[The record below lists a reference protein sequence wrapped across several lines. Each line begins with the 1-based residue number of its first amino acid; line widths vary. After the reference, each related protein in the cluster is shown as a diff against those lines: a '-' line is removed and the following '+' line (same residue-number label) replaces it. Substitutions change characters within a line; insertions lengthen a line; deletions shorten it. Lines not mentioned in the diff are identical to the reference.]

1 MTAPVD
7 EALLRGLTPG
17 VLGVLVRR
25 GADFAAAED
34 AVQDA
39 LVEALRVWPDDPPRD
54 PKGWLVTVAW
64 RKFLDASRADTARR
78 RREDRVEEEP
88 APGPVAEV
96 DDTLRLYFLCAHP
109 ALSPAAAVAL
119 TLRAVGGLTTR
130 QIARAYLVPEATMAQ
145 RISRAKRT
153 VSGVRLDRPGEV
165 ATVLRV
171 LYLVFNEGY
180 SGDVDLAA
188 EAIRLTRQLAAR
200 VDHPEV
206 AGLLALMLLHHARRA
221 ARTTSD
227 GALVPLAEQDR
238 SRWDTAAIAEG
249 VAVLQGALARD
260 RLGEFQAQAA
270 VAALHADAPTA
281 GETDWVQIV
290 EWYDELLRLTDSPVV
305 GLNRA
310 VAVGEADGPRAG
322 LAALADVDAAVPR
335 RTAAAAYLH
344 ERAGDRATA
353 ARLYAE
359 AATAASNLAERDHLT
374 RQAARLNTASG
385 GDDRR

>member
-1 MTAPVD
+1 MD
-7 EALLRGLTPG
+7 EALLRSLTPR
-17 VLGVLVRR
+17 VLAVLVRR

-39 LVEALRVWPDDPPRD
+39 LVEAVRVWSADPPKD

-64 RKFLDASRADTARR
+64 RRFLDAARADTARR
-78 RREDRVEEEP
+78 RREERADDEP
-88 APGPVAEV
+88 ASGPVPSA
-96 DDTLRLYFLCAHP
+96 DDTLWLYFLCAHP
-109 ALSPAAAVAL
+109 SLTPSSAVAL

-130 QIARAYLVPEATMAQ
+130 QIAQAYLVPEATMAQ

-153 VSGVRLDRPGEV
+153 VSGVRFDRPGDV

-188 EAIRLTRQLAAR
+188 EAIRLTRQLAAA

-206 AGLLALMLLHHARRA
+206 AGLLALMLLHHARRD
-221 ARTTSD
+221 ARTAPD
-227 GALVPLAEQDR
+227 GSLVPLAEQDR
-238 SRWDTAAIAEG
+238 SRWDTRSIAEG
-249 VAVLQGALARD
+249 IGILQVALARD

-270 VAALHADAPTA
+270 IAALHADALTA
-281 GETDWVQIV
+281 AETDWVQIV
-290 EWYDELLRLTDSPVV
+290 EWYDELVGLTNSPVAR
-305 GLNRA
+305 LNRA

-322 LAALADVDAAVPR
+322 LAALADLDPALPRYTAVAAH
-335 RTAAAAYLH
+335 LH
-344 ERAGDRATA
+344 ERAGDLAEA

-359 AATAASNLAERDHLT
+359 AAFRAPNLAERDHLT
-374 RQAARLNTASG
+374 RQAARLHTAG
-385 GDDRR
+385 HG

>member
-1 MTAPVD
+1 MD
-7 EALLRGLTPG
+7 EALLRSLTPS
-17 VLGVLVRR
+17 VLAVLVRR

-39 LVEALRVWPDDPPRD
+39 LVEAVRLWPAGPPQD

-64 RKFLDASRADTARR
+64 RKFLDRARADTARR
-78 RREDRVEEEP
+78 RREDLVSVDAAEP
-88 APGPVAEV
+88 APGPAV

-109 ALSPAAAVAL
+109 SLTPSSAVAL

-153 VSGVRLDRPGEV
+153 VSGVRFDRPGDV

-188 EAIRLTRQLAAR
+188 EAIRLTRQLAAAI
-200 VDHPEV
+200 DHPEV
-206 AGLLALMLLHHARRA
+206 AGLLALMLLHHARRS
-221 ARTTSD
+221 ARTAPD
-227 GALVPLAEQDR
+227 GSLVPLAEQDR
-238 SRWDTAAIAEG
+238 SRWDTESIAEG
-249 VAVLQGALARD
+249 IEILQAALASD
-260 RLGEFQAQAA
+260 RLGEYQAQAA
-270 VAALHADAPTA
+270 IAALHADAPTA
-281 GETDWVQIV
+281 GETDWGQIV
-290 EWYDELLRLTDSPVV
+290 EWYDELVRLTGSPVV
-305 GLNRA
+305 RLNRA

-322 LAALADVDAAVPR
+322 LAALAEVDASMPRHAAVS
-335 RTAAAAYLH
+335 AHLH
-344 ERAGDRATA
+344 ERDGDLVTA

-359 AATAASNLAERDHLT
+359 AACQASNLAERDHLT
-374 RQAARLNTASG
+374 RRAARLNA
-385 GDDRR
+385 RCR